1 MIERRKSRPRDGD
14 LLHVLQFRAHSPDRV
29 YRSGELPSPFEQL
42 VRVHV
47 KAAHLAQHRPPYAVY
62 DDRFEVDQASGSAW
76 TKAGVDTL
84 QAGVE
89 VVA

>member
-1 MIERRKSRPRDGD
+1 MAIYLMYCNFVRIHETGSTGAANCRR
-14 LLHVLQFRAHSPDRV
+14 L
-29 YRSGELPSPFEQL
+29 EQL

-47 KAAHLAQHRPPYAVY
+47 KAAHHAQHRPPYAVY
-62 DDRFEVDQASGSAW
+62 DDRFEVDPASGSAW